1 MPTSIYGETSLK
13 FGCPQINSLH
23 TQSLETTITRD
34 EVYAQD
40 EEGSYK
46 SIAIPDKGKCTAS
59 GEALY
64 AGGDIATLNT
74 AVTVSNAPSGF
85 ATVYCTE
92 ISTSMTNTGFMRT
105 KFKAAGVET

>member
-1 MPTSIYGETSLK
+1 MAASIYGETTLK

-23 TQSLETTITRD
+23 TQSAEATITRD
-34 EVYAQD
+34 EIYAQD

-46 SIAIPDKGKCTAS
+46 ALAIPDKGKCTAS
-59 GEALY
+59 GEAIY
-64 AGGDIATLNT
+64 NGTDIATLNST
-74 AVTVSNAPSGF
+74 VTIGNAPAGY

-105 KFKAAGVET
+105 KFKAAGVEL

>member
-1 MPTSIYGETSLK
+1 MAASIFGETNLK

-23 TQSLETTITRD
+23 TQSAEATITRD

-40 EEGSYK
+40 EEGAYK
-46 SIAIPDKGKCTAS
+46 AIAIPDKGKCTAS

-64 AGGDIATLNT
+64 AGSDIATLNST
-74 AVTVSNAPSGF
+74 VTIANTPSGF